1 MIEVYAD
8 IICPFTH
15 VGLQRLFHLREQ
27 LDRRNVAIR
36 VHAWP
41 LEVVNGAL
49 AERDL
54 IEEEVAEL
62 TGQVAPDLFEGFDPS
77 CLPLSTLPALAL
89 SERAYRE
96 SVGLGES
103 TSLTLRHELFEH
115 GTDVGDPTV
124 LADIGRRLGV
134 PEVEEQDRVAVLA
147 DLEDGR
153 RRGVV
158 GSPHFFVGETGFF
171 CPTLSIER
179 VDGRISISFDAAAF
193 SDFLGTCFG

>member
-8 IICPFTH
+8 VVCPFTH
-15 VGLQRLFHLREQ
+15 LGLQRLFRLREE
-27 LDRRNVAIR
+27 LGRSDVSIR

-62 TGQVAPDLFEGFDPS
+62 TEQVAPDLFEGFDPA

-96 SVGLGES
+96 TVGLGEV
-103 TSLTLRHELFEH
+103 TSLTLRHELFER
-115 GTDVGDPTV
+115 GTDVGDPAGV
-124 LADIGRRLGV
+124 AEIGRRLGV
-134 PEVEEQDRVAVLA
+134 PEVEEQDRTAVIA
-147 DLEDGR
+147 DLEEGR

-158 GSPHFFVGETGFF
+158 GSPHFFIDGTGYF
-171 CPTLSIER
+171 CPTLLIER
-179 VDGRISISFDAAAF
+179 VDDRLSISFDAAAF
-193 SDFLGTCFG
+193 SDFLTTCFR